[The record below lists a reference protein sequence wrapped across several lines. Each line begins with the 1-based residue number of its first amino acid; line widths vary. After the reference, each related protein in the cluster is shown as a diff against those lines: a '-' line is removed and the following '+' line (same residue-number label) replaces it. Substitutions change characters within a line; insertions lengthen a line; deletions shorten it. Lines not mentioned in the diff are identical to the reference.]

1 MVKVS
6 QEKKQPLKEC
16 NYKKQFSQEI
26 FKVAQRFRM
35 QSMAMYKIKDFSK
48 ELIKGTFY

>member
-6 QEKKQPLKEC
+6 QEKKQPLKEH
-16 NYKKQFSQEI
+16 NYQEQFSQEI

-35 QSMAMYKIKDFSK
+35 QSMVMYTIKDFSN
-48 ELIKGTFY
+48 ELIKRKFY